1 MKNLVKRE
9 PVRRALRTFIQ
20 AACGYVVVNIAA
32 LDMDVKSA
40 VRGFIVATI
49 AAGIAAVMNME
60 GGKDKG

>member
-9 PVRRALRTFIQ
+9 PARRAIRTFIQ

-40 VRGFIVATI
+40 VRGFIVATV
-49 AAGIAAVMNME
+49 AAGLAAVMNME
-60 GGKDKG
+60 VDND